1 MLLAAHGLGDWASQ
15 LTMEGIDLAALML
28 LTEADLAESLG
39 MPLGPR
45 KKLMKAIHEIHDH
58 RVGTI

>member
-1 MLLAAHGLGDWASQ
+1 MFLAAHGLGDWASQ
-15 LTMEGIDLAALML
+15 LTREGIDLAKLML

-45 KKLMKAIHEIHDH
+45 KKLMKAIHDH
-58 RVGTI
+58 RIGTIL